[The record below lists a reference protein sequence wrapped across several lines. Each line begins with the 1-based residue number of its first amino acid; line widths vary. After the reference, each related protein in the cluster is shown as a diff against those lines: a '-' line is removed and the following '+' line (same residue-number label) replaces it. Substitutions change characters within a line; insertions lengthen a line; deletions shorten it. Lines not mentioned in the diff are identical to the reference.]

1 MKLDDL
7 IKNVEYLNV
16 INHKNI
22 EVTGI
27 SYNSKTTQK
36 GDIFVC
42 LRGEYTDGH
51 IYFKMAEENGAV
63 AFVCE

>member
-42 LRGEYTDGH
+42 LRLLNQRGMYQ
-51 IYFKMAEENGAV
+51 
-63 AFVCE
+63 